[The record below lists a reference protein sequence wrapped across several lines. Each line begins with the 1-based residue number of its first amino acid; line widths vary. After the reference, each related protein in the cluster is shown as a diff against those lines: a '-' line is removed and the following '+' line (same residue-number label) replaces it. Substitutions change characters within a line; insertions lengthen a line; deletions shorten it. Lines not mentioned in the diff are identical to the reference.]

1 MQGYPLLAEPQGL
14 METDWEMS
22 IYNNLMWSLNLEI
35 MLNIYLGFRQ
45 KKLRQQSCTNEM
57 DKKKLCHVNQR
68 GVKFNKNMIFVY
80 VPETMRRPAD

>member
-1 MQGYPLLAEPQGL
+1 MQGYPLAAEPQGL

-45 KKLRQQSCTNEM
+45 KLRQQSCSTNER
-57 DKKKLCHVNQR
+57 DKKA
-68 GVKFNKNMIFVY
+68 IY
-80 VPETMRRPAD
+80 VMCEPKMG

>member
-22 IYNNLMWSLNLEI
+22 IYNNIMWSLNLEI

-45 KKLRQQSCTNEM
+45 KNSGSK
-57 DKKKLCHVNQR
+57 DKIAWGSHYGIKGKPFR
-68 GVKFNKNMIFVY
+68 KW
-80 VPETMRRPAD
+80 